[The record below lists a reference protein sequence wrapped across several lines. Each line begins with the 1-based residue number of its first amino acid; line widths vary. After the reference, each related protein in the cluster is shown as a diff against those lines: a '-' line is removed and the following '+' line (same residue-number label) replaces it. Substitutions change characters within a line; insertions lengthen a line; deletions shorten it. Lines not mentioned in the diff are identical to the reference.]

1 MRRFSDR
8 KGAVRMLDGTI
19 RKRIDPHLQQAG
31 EWLAVRRI
39 GADLMTLV
47 ACGLGLLSAAF
58 IALGHSWIAL
68 PFLLAS
74 RLGDGLDGAIA
85 RATGKTDFGGFLD
98 IVLDFVFY
106 GAVPLA
112 FVIADP
118 GRNGIA
124 GAVLLFAFYVN
135 GSSFLAFAVMA
146 EKRRLTTDARG
157 EKSFYFT
164 TGLAEATE
172 TIAVFAVACVFAA
185 WFWWLAYLFAAL
197 TLYTAAAR
205 ILFARSVMR
214 EEQPGRD

>member
-1 MRRFSDR
+1 
-8 KGAVRMLDGTI
+8 MLDGAI
-19 RKRIDPHLQQAG
+19 RKRIDPHLRQTG
-31 EWLAVRRI
+31 EWLAERGV
-39 GADLMTLV
+39 GADTMTLI
-47 ACGLGLLSAAF
+47 ACGLGLLSAALV
-58 IALGHSWIAL
+58 ASGHGWLAL

-85 RATGKTDFGGFLD
+85 RATRKTDFGGFLD

-118 GRNGIA
+118 ARNGIA

-172 TIAVFAVACVFAA
+172 TIAVFAIACLCPD

-205 ILFARSVMR
+205 ILFARRIMR
-214 EEQPGRD
+214 EERPGRE